1 MYTVDGPLIRENQDM
16 ETDFGK
22 NPAISVNL

>member
-16 ETDFGK
+16 ETGFGK
-22 NPAISVNL
+22 NPIISVNL

>member
-16 ETDFGK
+16 ETGFGR
-22 NPAISVNL
+22 NPIISVNL